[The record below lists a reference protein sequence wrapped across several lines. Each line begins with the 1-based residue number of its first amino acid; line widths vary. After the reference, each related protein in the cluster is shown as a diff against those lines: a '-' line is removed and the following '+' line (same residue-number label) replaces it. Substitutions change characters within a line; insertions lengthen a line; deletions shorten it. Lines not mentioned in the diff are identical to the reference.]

1 MDHFIKEALN
11 ACKKHYAVMDV
22 KLRDYDK
29 QLADLAEPKY
39 AGEYRARQVYSIKTD
54 RAAYCKEQ
62 APILRAEL
70 AGIFQAE
77 RDRLTQGIA
86 GKLPNQEQAAI
97 LSVLRNRK
105 NITQSEFD
113 VYAEKVK
120 GVYMAEKELAE
131 IAEDRDLVPP
141 PFVDLDAQLERLAE
155 IEFQF
160 RDVSNYTGQKTDQIV
175 RDSLVLTTDNS
186 GTPYYVMYLDSH
198 LDEVIREYEENRFIE
213 SKPMGTRYT
222 QLRELAKEYPSKKAE
237 IDQFMKSNRKKMSED
252 SFRDSFNAFIKKI
265 KMDIDIENYL
275 AEHPERTEL
284 GGDFC
289 KTLED
294 KYGRDLVTAYLV
306 DNANL

>member
-29 QLADLAEPKY
+29 QLEDLAEPRF
-39 AGEYRARQVYSIKTD
+39 AGEYRAKQAHAIKTE

-62 APILRAEL
+62 APVLRAEL
-70 AGIFQAE
+70 SGIFQAE

-86 GKLPNQEQAAI
+86 GKLPNQEQATI

-131 IAEDRDLVPP
+131 IAYDRGLVPP
-141 PFVDLDAQLERLAE
+141 IFVDLDAQLDRLAE

-160 RDVSNYTGQKTDQIV
+160 RDVSNYTGQKTNQLV
-175 RDSLVLTTDNS
+175 RDSITLNTDNS
-186 GTPYYVMYLDSH
+186 GTPYYVMYLDKH
-198 LDEVIREYEENRFIE
+198 LDEVIREYEENRFVE

-237 IDQFMKSNRKKMSED
+237 IDQFMKSNRKKLSED
-252 SFRDSFNAFIKKI
+252 SFRDSFNVFIKKI
-265 KMDIDIENYL
+265 KMDIDIEDYL

-306 DNANL
+306 DNADL